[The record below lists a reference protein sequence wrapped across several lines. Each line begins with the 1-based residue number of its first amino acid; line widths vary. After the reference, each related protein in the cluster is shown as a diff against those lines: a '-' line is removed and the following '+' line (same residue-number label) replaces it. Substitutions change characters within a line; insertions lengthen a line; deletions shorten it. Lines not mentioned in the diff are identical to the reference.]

1 MTHKYYKLAVVTLDL
16 DCNKLNWLTYDT
28 IKINDLYN
36 NPDFFKDHKKEW
48 LTFYNENIESISYH
62 KAYRCYPKTK
72 QLLQTCNIEIV
83 HVQNTSRKDIAIIKT
98 FWLKE
103 FQRMIKKYLTIKQHI
118 FKKLK
123 YREILGRANMY

>member
-1 MTHKYYKLAVVTLDL
+1 MHKYYSLGIVTLDL
-16 DCNKLNWLTYDT
+16 EFDNLNWLVYDT
-28 IKINDLYN
+28 IKLNDLLVT
-36 NPDFFKDHKKEW
+36 PHFFSTHKKEW